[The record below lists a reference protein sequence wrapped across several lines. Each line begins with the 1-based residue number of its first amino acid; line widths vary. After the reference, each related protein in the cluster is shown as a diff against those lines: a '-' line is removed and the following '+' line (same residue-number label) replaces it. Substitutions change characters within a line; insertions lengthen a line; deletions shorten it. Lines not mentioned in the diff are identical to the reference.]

1 MWILPLV
8 GYAGVLLGFGFLTL
22 AIGMCSTPQFLSPW
36 LSGAK
41 LLTIPIASGLYYLSE
56 LVEEHTVL
64 AKKLLTRLIYGII
77 ATQILLA
84 VVDRLPLS
92 LSLLSI
98 GSHAVYAGNL
108 RHFPI
113 VKLSDPVFI
122 LSCSRPLS
130 PPPHRFTFERPLPT
144 NSATTRSPRPHKP
157 HPLVPPLLRAA
168 VPPPLLP
175 LPLRHPRHPL
185 LH

>member
-22 AIGMCSTPQFLSPW
+22 AIGMRSIHPPPQSPTKSS
-36 LSGAK
+36 LVSVGGANI
-41 LLTIPIASGLYYLSE
+41 TDNPQTASGLYYLSE

-64 AKKLLTRLIYGII
+64 AKKVLTRLIYGIV

-84 VVDRLPLS
+84 VVDRLPVL

-122 LSCSRPLS
+122 LSCSM
-130 PPPHRFTFERPLPT
+130 
-144 NSATTRSPRPHKP
+144 
-157 HPLVPPLLRAA
+157 VPS
-168 VPPPLLP
+168 PLLP
-175 LPLRHPRHPL
+175 PPNPFHS
-185 LH
+185 